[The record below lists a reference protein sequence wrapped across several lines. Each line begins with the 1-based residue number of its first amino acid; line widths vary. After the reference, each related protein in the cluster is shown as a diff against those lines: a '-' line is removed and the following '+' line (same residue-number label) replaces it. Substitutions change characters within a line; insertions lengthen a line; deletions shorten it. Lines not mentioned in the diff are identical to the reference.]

1 MNFLSFFHISKWT
14 ENCKYFTAFLKTVC
28 HFSVKVKKV
37 FLCSG
42 VFSMGALGA
51 QAPRDFWSLAKEST
65 ELQTIMGGGHY
76 SGHTQ
81 IKLLNITLLLDLKKY
96 WKNGL
101 WKYKGALFI
110 SKLYLKIPPPTLFSS
125 NTAPLRARK
134 TVLEEDPLYLF
145 VCILAQVQIIVWF
158 QDGLYIFRHSFST
171 KSMHK
176 SFLLSFKIFFRIYC
190 I

>member
-14 ENCKYFTAFLKTVC
+14 ENCKYFTAFYKDCLPLFCESEK
-28 HFSVKVKKV
+28 S
-37 FLCSG
+37 
-42 VFSMGALGA
+42 FSMQWRIQYGCLGC
-51 QAPRDFWSLAKEST
+51 PGTKGFLSLAKEST
-65 ELQTIMGGGHY
+65 ELQTIRGGHY

-81 IKLLNITLLLDLKKY
+81 IKILNITLLLDLKKY

-134 TVLEEDPLYLF
+134 TVLEEDPLYQLLGLLF
-145 VCILAQVQIIVWF
+145 ILKCFW
-158 QDGLYIFRHSFST
+158 
-171 KSMHK
+171 
-176 SFLLSFKIFFRIYC
+176 
-190 I
+190 